1 LLQAIDVP
9 TLDTTLTVTL
19 LPALPL
25 QWSQGFIRGA
35 RVRGGIT
42 VDLAW
47 KNGMAT
53 KAVFKVDQNIVPRN
67 VRIVYV
73 GRVLA
78 QFRTKAGLSK
88 VITIS

>member
-1 LLQAIDVP
+1 
-9 TLDTTLTVTL
+9 
-19 LPALPL
+19 
-25 QWSQGFIRGA
+25 
-35 RVRGGIT
+35 
-42 VDLAW
+42 
-47 KNGMAT
+47 MAT

>member
-1 LLQAIDVP
+1 MDVP

-25 QWSQGFIRGA
+25 QWPQGFIRGA

-53 KAVFKVDQNIVPRN
+53 KAVFNVDQDIIPRN
-67 VRIVYV
+67 VQIVYV
-73 GRVLA
+73 GQVLA
-78 QFRTKAGLSK
+78 QFRTKPGLSK
-88 VITIS
+88 VITLS

>member
-1 LLQAIDVP
+1 
-9 TLDTTLTVTL
+9 VTL

-25 QWSQGFIRGA
+25 QWSRGFIKGA
-35 RVRGGIT
+35 RIRGGIT
-42 VDLAW
+42 VDLVW

-53 KAVFKVDQNIVPRN
+53 KAVFNVDQNIIPRN
-67 VRIVYV
+67 VQVVYV

-78 QFRTKAGLSK
+78 QFRTKAGLNK